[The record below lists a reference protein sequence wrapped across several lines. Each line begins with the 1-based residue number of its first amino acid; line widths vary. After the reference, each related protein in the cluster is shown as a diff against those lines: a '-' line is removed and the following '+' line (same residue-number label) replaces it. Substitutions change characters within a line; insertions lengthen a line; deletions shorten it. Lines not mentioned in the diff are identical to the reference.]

1 MTSCS
6 IGLGKAAMKQTI
18 MWLAL
23 ALLFALGV
31 TLSVTADSYGPS
43 ATASTTGSATLVQP
57 PQPVVAETT
66 RPVVVETPRPIVA
79 AAAKPAEPEVPVAM
93 LDDAPPRS
101 SIRSDA
107 LARWYVE
114 SGASQ
119 APRTAEAPVAP
130 LPLAAATAVA
140 IAGQPGQDS
149 RAGIKSGSDARPAR
163 KPRDSHAQ
171 LPGKRRTANA
181 RACGSQGRF
190 SDLLRRLNIGSRCST
205 KRSAA

>member
-1 MTSCS
+1 
-6 IGLGKAAMKQTI
+6 MKQTI

-23 ALLFALGV
+23 GLLFALGV

-43 ATASTTGSATLVQP
+43 ATAQTTGSATLVQP
-57 PQPVVAETT
+57 PQPVLAATA
-66 RPVVVETPRPIVA
+66 RPVVIDTPRPAVTA
-79 AAAKPAEPEVPVAM
+79 DAKPAEPEVPVAL

-107 LARWYVE
+107 LSRWYVE

-130 LPLAAATAVA
+130 LAAATTAA
-140 IAGQPGQDS
+140 IAALPRQDS
-149 RAGIKSGSDARPAR
+149 RAGIKPPGGDARPAR
-163 KPRDSHAQ
+163 EPRNSNAQ
-171 LPGKRRTANA
+171 LPGKKRAANA

-190 SDLLRRLNIGSRCST
+190 SDLLRRLNIGSRCPAR
-205 KRSAA
+205 RSAA

>member
-1 MTSCS
+1 
-6 IGLGKAAMKQTI
+6 MKQSI

-43 ATASTTGSATLVQP
+43 ATAQTTGSATLVQP
-57 PQPVVAETT
+57 PQPVLAATA
-66 RPVVVETPRPIVA
+66 RPVVIDTPRPVVT

-114 SGASQ
+114 PGASP
-119 APRTAEAPVAP
+119 ATRATETPVAP
-130 LPLAAATAVA
+130 LPLAPATTAA
-140 IAGQPGQDS
+140 IAGQPGRDS
-149 RAGIKSGSDARPAR
+149 KAGIKPPEGDARPIR
-163 KPRDSHAQ
+163 KPKDSNAQ

-181 RACGSQGRF
+181 RTCGSQSRF
-190 SDLLRRLNIGSRCST
+190 SDLLRRLNLGSRCPT

>member
-1 MTSCS
+1 
-6 IGLGKAAMKQTI
+6 MKQTI

-23 ALLFALGV
+23 GLLFALGV

-43 ATASTTGSATLVQP
+43 ATAQTTGSATLVQP
-57 PQPVVAETT
+57 PQPVLAAAA
-66 RPVVVETPRPIVA
+66 RPVVIDTPRPVVIETSRPVVTA
-79 AAAKPAEPEVPVAM
+79 DTKPAEPEVPVAM

-107 LARWYVE
+107 LSRWYVE

-130 LPLAAATAVA
+130 LPLAAATTAP
-140 IAGQPGQDS
+140 IASQPWQDS
-149 RAGIKSGSDARPAR
+149 KAGIKSPGGDARPTR

-171 LPGKRRTANA
+171 LPGKKRTANA
-181 RACGSQGRF
+181 RACGSSRF
-190 SDLLRRLNIGSRCST
+190 SDLLRKLNIGSRCPT
-205 KRSAA
+205 RRSAA

>member
-1 MTSCS
+1 LGIRPILYS
-6 IGLGKAAMKQTI
+6 IGFEEAAMKQTI

-31 TLSVTADSYGPS
+31 TLSITADSYGPT
-43 ATASTTGSATLVQP
+43 ATTEMTGPATLVEAPQP
-57 PQPVVAETT
+57 ATRLETPLPVVA
-66 RPVVVETPRPIVA
+66 A
-79 AAAKPAEPEVPVAM
+79 SAKPAEPEVPVAM

-114 SGASQ
+114 PGASP
-119 APRTAEAPVAP
+119 ATRATETPVAP
-130 LPLAAATAVA
+130 LPLAPATTAA
-140 IAGQPGQDS
+140 IAGQPGRDS
-149 RAGIKSGSDARPAR
+149 KAGIKPPEGDARPIR
-163 KPRDSHAQ
+163 KPKDSNAQ

-181 RACGSQGRF
+181 RACGSPGRF
-190 SDLLRRLNIGSRCST
+190 SDLLRRLNLGSRCPT

>member
-1 MTSCS
+1 
-6 IGLGKAAMKQTI
+6 MKQSI

-43 ATASTTGSATLVQP
+43 ATAQTTGSATLVQP
-57 PQPVVAETT
+57 PQPVLAATA
-66 RPVVVETPRPIVA
+66 RPVVVDTPRPFVTA
-79 AAAKPAEPEVPVAM
+79 NAKQAEPEVPVAM

-107 LARWYVE
+107 LSRWYVE

-130 LPLAAATAVA
+130 LPLAAAVAATNAV
-140 IAGQPGQDS
+140 QPAQDA
-149 RAGIKSGSDARPAR
+149 RAGVKPLQGDARPVR
-163 KPRDSHAQ
+163 RPRDSNAQ
-171 LPGKRRTANA
+171 LPGKRRTTNA

-190 SDLLRRLNIGSRCST
+190 SDLLRQLNIGSRCT
-205 KRSAA
+205 TRRSAA